1 MRLLVDTNV
10 FLAHFGPDGID
21 PKWSEAID
29 AADQV
34 FFSTACI
41 WEIAIKYRKGKLK
54 LQTDPI
60 TFVNAGMEQLQLMP
74 LDITARHTLATVG
87 LPMHH
92 ADPFDRI
99 LVAQA
104 LIERLTIVT
113 SDRIIPRYD
122 VPVFG
127 HKPRKPKRS

>member
-1 MRLLVDTNV
+1 VRLLVDTNV

-34 FFSTACI
+34 YFSTASI
-41 WEIAIKYRKGKLK
+41 WEIVIKFRKGKLQ
-54 LQTDPI
+54 LHSDPV
-60 TFVNAGMEQLQLMP
+60 TLVTAGMEQLQLMP

-92 ADPFDRI
+92 GDPFDRI

-104 LIERLTIVT
+104 LSERLTIVT

-127 HKPRKPKRS
+127 HKARKSKSD

>member
-1 MRLLVDTNV
+1 VRLLVDTNV

-21 PKWSEAID
+21 PRWSEAID

-34 FFSTACI
+34 FFSTASV
-41 WEIAIKYRKGKLK
+41 WEIAIKCRKGKLQ
-54 LQTDPI
+54 LHSDPV
-60 TFVNAGMEQLQLMP
+60 TFVSAGMEQLQLMP
-74 LDITARHTLATVG
+74 LDITARHALATVG

-104 LIERLTIVT
+104 MSERLTIVT
-113 SDRIIPRYD
+113 SDRIIPKYG

-127 HKPRKPKRS
+127 HKTRKAKRS